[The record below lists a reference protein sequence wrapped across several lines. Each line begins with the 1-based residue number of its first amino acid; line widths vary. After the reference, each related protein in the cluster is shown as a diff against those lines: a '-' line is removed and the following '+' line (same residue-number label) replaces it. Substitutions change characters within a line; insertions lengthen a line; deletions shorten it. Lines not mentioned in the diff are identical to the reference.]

1 MVSNRQKQ
9 KNALI
14 QRKKNIKKKSSSN
27 IRHDFFD
34 LVQRRETNDRVSIA
48 VFESG
53 PNTPKQQRDLAH
65 FQWIQANKFMKRT
78 DVRRQILDQFNGCWI
93 RIMGV
98 VSDAK
103 IVRRVMRICVS
114 SPEVLY
120 ENDEGNIDAQQI
132 DSHIWIK
139 MSNFIIN
146 EHEDNLVDRRPKTE
160 STSLN
165 SGYLSLGDFFSFD
178 AFVEPY
184 VIRRRVKYG
193 VSKIKNFSTGY
204 LIWKSKKHNF
214 GNVNIMNDYSRN
226 GWLIKAES
234 IEGTKKF
241 SYQFASREAVNQQK
255 DYFEKYQS
263 DYYIVEE
270 VEH

>member
-1 MVSNRQKQ
+1 MVSIRQKQ
-9 KNALI
+9 KKALS
-14 QRKKNIKKKSSSN
+14 QRKKNKKTTSST
-27 IRHDFFD
+27 RHDFFD

-78 DVRRQILDQFNGCWI
+78 DVRRQILEKFNGCWI

-103 IVRRVMRICVS
+103 IVSGVMRICVS
-114 SPEVLY
+114 SPEALY
-120 ENDEGNIDAQQI
+120 ENDKGEIDAQQI

-139 MSNFIIN
+139 MSNFKLN
-146 EHEDNLVDRRPKTE
+146 EHEDNLVDKRPKTE

-178 AFVEPY
+178 GFVEPY
-184 VIRRRVKYG
+184 VIRGKVKYG
-193 VSKIKNFSTGY
+193 VSKIKNLSTGVI
-204 LIWKSKKHNF
+204 IWKSKKHNV
-214 GNVNIMNDYSRN
+214 GNLNIMNDYSRN
-226 GWLIKAES
+226 GWLIKAEG
-234 IEGTKKF
+234 IDGTKKF
-241 SYQFASREAVNQQK
+241 RYQFASWEEIKQQK
-255 DYFEKYQS
+255 EYFEKYQS
-263 DYYIVEE
+263 DYYIIEKTGQ
-270 VEH
+270 